1 MSEDELTPH
10 RLNIYLPQDR
20 LRALA
25 KGEALP
31 ERSRGAAI
39 FADISG
45 FTPLTEK
52 LTQELGPRRGIEEL
66 TQRINSVYEILIS
79 NIERFGGSVI
89 DFAGDAATCW
99 FDEQDGNATT
109 RAVSCAQAMQNSM
122 QAFINLALK
131 IAITSGPARRFV
143 IGDPNI
149 QLIDIL
155 AGATIERLATGE
167 HLAKQGEIIVDEE
180 STHRLV
186 KLIQVQEWRT
196 AGTQERF
203 AILGPLA
210 VQAVASSIETR
221 PTHIPVGI
229 LKPWLLPIVY
239 ERELSEHGAFLTE
252 LRPTVPVFLRF
263 TGIDYDTDELAQEK
277 LDTFIRRVQAILT
290 RYGGALLQIT
300 IGDKGSYLYASFGA
314 PVAHEDDAFRAVKA
328 AVELRQL
335 SEELRFLQPIQIG
348 ISRGT
353 MRTGAYGGKTRHT
366 YGALGDDTNLAARL
380 MITAEPGEI
389 LISGKVHNLVAE
401 AFSCQPRPPLPIKG
415 KAEPLPIFVVTGV
428 RSARAIRLEEPSY
441 PLPMMGR
448 AAELA
453 LIDEKLAFALESHG
467 QIIGIIA
474 EAGLGKSR
482 LIAEII
488 RLARQRRFT
497 GYGGACESS
506 GTNTAYFVWR
516 PIWQAFFN
524 IDSAAPLRRQIRNL
538 EGEVKDYVPT
548 KIQALPVLS
557 PLLDLPIEDNDFTRT
572 LAPEVRRDVLT
583 VLLEDCL
590 KFAARE
596 EPLLLVLE
604 DIHWIDPLS
613 YDLLEKLARVCA
625 NLPICIVLAYRPPEV
640 ARLQMQGVEALP
652 HFTKLE
658 LQNLTT
664 AESEQ
669 LVRAKLAQLF
679 PERTTNLPKAVI
691 AELISRAEGNP
702 FFIEEL
708 LNYLRDRGLNPFEVP
723 VQPLE
728 LPSSLHV
735 LILSRIDQLIESQK
749 ITLKTASIIGRLF
762 NLDWLLGYYPQL
774 GEEDRV
780 KADLAELSR
789 LDLTPLDTPEPDLAY
804 IFKHI
809 VTHQV
814 AYESIAYGMR
824 LRLHEQLARFIEA
837 RGADRYLD
845 LLAFHYGNSENI
857 LKQQEYFQKAAD
869 AARAVYNNDAAL
881 AYYERLLPLLTEPQ
895 ALIEVQMNRG
905 GILQLM
911 GKWAEAETAYLAA
924 LTHSQEIHSAE
935 TLARG
940 QKALGTLFRLRG
952 DYGAALDWLERA
964 RSAQEALGNDLE
976 LAKVLTE
983 MGRVLEQKG
992 SYTRAREYL
1001 ESGLLLAHQ
1010 HPDRA
1015 ITANILLALGHVAA
1029 DQGNYTEARSFY
1041 SDSLELWR
1049 ELGEKQGIAT
1059 TLNNLGLIA
1068 TSQGDYTTAQ
1078 ALNKESLALRREIGD
1093 KQGVAISLGNLGRVA
1108 FEQGDYA
1115 ASQLFLEEGLALSR
1129 EIGDQRGILM
1139 SLINLGVRIQNQ
1151 SEPAKA
1157 RPYHEESLVL
1167 ARELEIPSA
1176 VAVSL
1181 TNLGMVAAEQADYV
1195 TARAYYEECLVISR
1209 QIGDKDIMASTLLN
1223 LGYVS
1228 YEQQDDPN
1236 ALVIIRQ
1243 SLDLFKEMNAR
1254 AGIIY
1259 CLVGLAAVIA
1269 RSGEPRT
1276 AVQLAA
1282 AAENMRSSIQLAL
1295 APDGSRLYEQT
1306 LSTAHLSLSATE
1318 FNTEWEAGMKLTLE
1332 EALKLAHEHG

>member
-1 MSEDELTPH
+1 MSDDELIPH
-10 RLNIYLPQDR
+10 RLNIYIPQDR

-31 ERSRGAAI
+31 ERCRGAAI

-45 FTPLTEK
+45 FTPLTEN

-66 TQRINSVYEILIS
+66 TRRINNVYEILIS

-99 FDEQDGNATT
+99 FDEQDGNATA

-122 QAFINLALK
+122 QAFSNLALK
-131 IAITSGPARRFV
+131 IAITCGSARRFV
-143 IGDPNI
+143 VGDPNI

-167 HLAKQGEIIVDEE
+167 HLAKKGEIIVDEE
-180 STHRLV
+180 STHRLG

-196 AGTQERF
+196 AETQERF
-203 AILGPLA
+203 AILGLLA
-210 VQAVASSIETR
+210 VQAVVSPIEPR
-221 PTHIPVGI
+221 PMHLPAEI

-314 PVAHEDDAFRAVKA
+314 PVAHEDDAYRAVKA
-328 AVELRQL
+328 ALALRQL
-335 SEELRFLQPIQIG
+335 PEELRFLQPIQIG

-380 MITAEPGEI
+380 MTTAGPGEI
-389 LISGKVHNLVAE
+389 LISGKVHLLVAD

-415 KAEPLPIFVVTGV
+415 KAEPMPIFVVTGI
-428 RSARAIRLEEPSY
+428 RSARAIRLEEPTY

-448 AAELA
+448 VAELA
-453 LIDEKLAFALESHG
+453 RIDEKLALALESHG

-482 LIAEII
+482 LVAEII
-488 RLARQRRFT
+488 RLARQRGFT

-506 GTNTAYFVWR
+506 GTNTAYLVWR

-524 IDSAAPLRRQIRNL
+524 IDSAAPVRRQIRNL
-538 EGEVKDYVPT
+538 EGEVEDYVPT
-548 KIQALPVLS
+548 KIQTLPVLS

-583 VLLEDCL
+583 VLLENCL
-590 KFAARE
+590 KIAAHE

-625 NLPICIVLAYRPPEV
+625 NLPICFILAYRPPEI
-640 ARLQMQGVEALP
+640 ARLQMQGMETLP

-658 LQNLTT
+658 LQHLTT

-669 LVRAKLAQLF
+669 LVRAKLALLF
-679 PERTTNLPKAVI
+679 PERTTSLPKAVI
-691 AELISRAEGNP
+691 AELINRAEGNP

-723 VQPLE
+723 VQSLE

-735 LILSRIDQLIESQK
+735 LILSRIDQLMESQK

-774 GEEDRV
+774 GEADQV
-780 KADLAELSR
+780 KADLAELCR
-789 LDLTPLDTPEPDLAY
+789 LDLTPLDTPEPNLAY

-814 AYESIAYGMR
+814 AYESMAYDMR

-845 LLAFHYGNSENI
+845 LLAFHYGSSENI
-857 LKQQEYFQKAAD
+857 LKQQEYFQKAGD

-895 ALIEVQMNRG
+895 ALIDLQMNRG
-905 GILQLM
+905 SILQLM
-911 GKWAEAETAYLAA
+911 GKWAEAETAYHAA
-924 LTHSQEIHSAE
+924 LAHSQAINSAE
-935 TLARG
+935 SLARS
-940 QKALGTLFRLRG
+940 QKALGSLFRLRG

-964 RSAQEALGNDLE
+964 RSAQESLGNEVE
-976 LAKVLTE
+976 LTQVLVEIGKVQERT
-983 MGRVLEQKG
+983 GNYPQ
-992 SYTRAREYL
+992 ARKSL
-1001 ESGLLLAHQ
+1001 ESGISLARQ
-1010 HPDRA
+1010 HDDHHFMA
-1015 ITANILLALGHVAA
+1015 KILLELGSVTA
-1029 DQGNYTEARSFY
+1029 DQSNYTEARVFLTE
-1041 SDSLELWR
+1041 SLALCR
-1049 ELGEKQGIAT
+1049 ESGDKQGIAAAI
-1059 TLNNLGLIA
+1059 NNLGLLA
-1068 TSQGDYTTAQ
+1068 TSQGDFHAAHMLFQ
-1078 ALNKESLALRREIGD
+1078 ESLAIRQETGD
-1093 KQGVAISLGNLGRVA
+1093 KQGVAVSLGNLGRVA

-1115 ASQLFLEEGLALSR
+1115 ASQLFLEEGLALYR
-1129 EIGDQRGILM
+1129 EIGDKRGILG

-1151 SEPAKA
+1151 GDPTKA
-1157 RPYHEESLVL
+1157 RLYYEEGLAL
-1167 ARELEIPSA
+1167 ARELGVPSTTA
-1176 VAVSL
+1176 VAL
-1181 TNLGMVAAEQADYV
+1181 LNLGVVSADMGEYD
-1195 TARAYYEECLVISR
+1195 TARNFYQECLGVCR
-1209 QIGDKDIMASTLLN
+1209 ELGDKEMTASTLLN

-1228 YEQQDDPN
+1228 YEQNDDPN

-1243 SLDLFKEMNAR
+1243 SLDLFQEMNAR
-1254 AGIIY
+1254 AGTIY
-1259 CLVGLAAVIA
+1259 SLVGLAAVIA
-1269 RSGEPRT
+1269 RSGKPRT

-1282 AAENMRSSIQLAL
+1282 AAENMRGSIQLAL

-1332 EALKLAHEHG
+1332 EALQLAREVG